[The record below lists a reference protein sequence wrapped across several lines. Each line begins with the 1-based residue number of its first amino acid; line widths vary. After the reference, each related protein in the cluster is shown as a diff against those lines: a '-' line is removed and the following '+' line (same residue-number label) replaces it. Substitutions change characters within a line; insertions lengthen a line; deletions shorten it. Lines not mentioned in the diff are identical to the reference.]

1 MSEGDFLILFG
12 TMSFLFFTGVFVLIV
27 EWLALKLFP
36 EKFIDNN
43 KLSEELDLL
52 YSELLKGKEI
62 NIADYIKEKI

>member
-1 MSEGDFLILFG
+1 MNEQEFILLFG
-12 TMSFLFFTGVFVLIV
+12 TMLFLLITGVIVLII

-36 EKFIDNN
+36 EKFIDNT

-52 YSELLKGKEI
+52 YSELSKGKEI

>member
-1 MSEGDFLILFG
+1 MSEGDFIILFG
-12 TMSFLFFTGVFVLIV
+12 TMAFLLFTGVFVLIV

-36 EKFIDNN
+36 EKFIDNT